1 MCVNRLFAAG
11 KTEKQPDHDS
21 KYDTECQ
28 EIAGKRCINCKKEGA
43 TGDDDEDSLPVPA
56 HGQFVVVD
64 AGMRFIAALHSCAPC
79 YAHHT
84 AVTAS
89 KPQKNWPQMNAD
101 NADNFSSLLS

>member
-56 HGQFVVVD
+56 HGKFVVVD
-64 AGMRFIAALHSCAPC
+64 AGMRFIAALHTCAPPLC
-79 YAHHT
+79 SSYRCRYLEAPKKL
-84 AVTAS
+84 A
-89 KPQKNWPQMNAD
+89 AD
-101 NADNFSSLLS
+101 ER